1 MNPISRIWVFLFFF
15 ISGATGLIYEVVW
28 TRLLTLVMGNT
39 QYSIA
44 TVLTAFMG
52 GLALGSYA
60 GGKVI
65 DRVFNPLAI
74 YALLE
79 GAIGL
84 YCLAIPSF
92 IDWAF
97 PLFKSIYLN
106 SGSSYTEAS
115 FYRFLICGSI
125 LLIPTTCM
133 GATLPILSKYV
144 SKEPGF
150 IGRDVGTLYSINTFG
165 AVFGAATSAY
175 VFLRLLGLSA
185 TIQLAAG
192 FNIGIAIIIFLI
204 FRPGWNRPAQGRS
217 EPAQGRSEYA
227 DNATRSAG
235 GDVNHAKTA
244 DSSQSIGLS
253 PPGRGWKDRFILLAF
268 GISGFCALVYQLTW
282 NRILSLLLGSSV
294 YAFSLILSIF
304 ILGLAFG
311 TVCFSRW
318 VARMKDLL
326 KVFGL
331 LQIGIGVSA
340 LAALP
345 FFEEIPF
352 VNRWVYQNWNI
363 DFSSVQLSNLL
374 IIFSLLFVPTFCM
387 GAQFPVV
394 VKLLTRGLSRLGSD
408 VGRVYASNTVGTIF
422 GSFAGGFFMIPVLGI
437 QNSVLTAVFINV
449 LLAGGLLSLSRSFTT
464 SMKLYGL
471 PAVFLVCLWGAYSM
485 NAWDKAVIS
494 SGSFMPYRIK
504 DLHEA
509 EAGNNKIL
517 FYKEGTHTTVTT
529 ELAVSG
535 NIFLRVNGKTDA
547 SLALDMRTQLLSGYL
562 PMFFQ
567 KDPQSVLVIGQGSGI
582 TLGAVEQF
590 PAAKAIDLVEISPA
604 VIEGSRFFGPFNH
617 HALDDDRLTLILE
630 DGRNHVALSDK
641 KYDVIISEPSNPWIS
656 GVGALFT
663 LDFFQLLRNRLTD
676 DGLACIWVHTNMSPQ
691 SFKSITRSFSTVFP
705 HVTMWE
711 SIVGDDYLLIGSS
724 KEYGLPYEKVDNLL
738 KEKSIRQDLKRIGI
752 HSVRDLFSLMIMSRD
767 QILRFSDEAPL
778 HTDDNSLL
786 EFNAPKYIYKDDR
799 DVLVRQL
806 TPYTHADP
814 SFIKINTADADMRAR
829 ILAKFSNVERS
840 ESQVAEIKRHA
851 RIDQLLDQ
859 AREAFNSGDYLR
871 ALGYYGEI
879 LKLDPE
885 NVMTYLN
892 QGNVLKALKR
902 YDEAET
908 AYRKTLALNPYY
920 VFGSVALAK
929 LYLSTGRPARAEEV
943 LEKVLE
949 WYAGDSEVRV
959 YQGLAYEFQ
968 KKSQLAIKEF
978 EKALK
983 LDPGYAPAH
992 YYLGIQYQKI
1002 DPAKSKKHLRA
1013 YLSGSNTENANQK
1026 MIATAKKI
1034 LKKL

>member
-1 MNPISRIWVFLFFF
+1 
-15 ISGATGLIYEVVW
+15 
-28 TRLLTLVMGNT
+28 MGNT
-39 QYSIA
+39 HYSIA

-60 GGKVI
+60 GGKII
-65 DRVFNPLAI
+65 DRFFNPLAL

-79 GAIGL
+79 GAIGF
-84 YCLAIPSF
+84 YCLAIPSI

-125 LLIPTTCM
+125 LLIPTTFM
-133 GATLPILSKYV
+133 GATLPILSKFV
-144 SKEPGF
+144 SGEPGT
-150 IGRDVGTLYSINTFG
+150 IGRDVGTLYAVNTFG

-175 VFLRLLGLSA
+175 LFMRLLGLSA

-192 FNIGIAIIIFLI
+192 LNIGIAAIIFLV
-204 FRPGWNRPAQGRS
+204 FRPSWNRPVESAQ
-217 EPAQGRSEYA
+217 EPIPGEG
-227 DNATRSAG
+227 AG
-235 GDVNHAKTA
+235 D
-244 DSSQSIGLS
+244 LS
-253 PPGRGWKDRFILLAF
+253 MSWQERFILLAF
-268 GISGFCALVYQLTW
+268 GVSGFCALVYQLTW

-304 ILGLAFG
+304 ILGLALG
-311 TVCFSRW
+311 TVFFARW
-318 VARMKDLL
+318 VTRVRDLV

-331 LQIGIGVSA
+331 LQIGIGISA

-345 FFEEIPF
+345 FFGEIPF
-352 VNRWVYQNWNI
+352 VNRWVYQNWDI
-363 DFSSVQLSNLL
+363 DFATVQLSNLL
-374 IIFSLLFVPTFCM
+374 IIFSLLFLPTFFM
-387 GAQFPVV
+387 GGQFPIV
-394 VKLLTRGLSRLGSD
+394 VKLLTRELSKLGSD
-408 VGRVYASNTVGTIF
+408 VGRVYASNTVGTIV
-422 GSFAGGFFMIPVLGI
+422 GSFVGGFFMIPVLGI
-437 QNSVLTAVFINV
+437 QNSILTAVFINI
-449 LLAGGLLSLSRSFTT
+449 LLAGGLLSLSKSFPT
-464 SMKLYGL
+464 SMKFYGL
-471 PAVFLVCLWGAYSM
+471 PLILLVCLWGGYTMS
-485 NAWDKAVIS
+485 AWDKAVIS

-504 DLHEA
+504 DLSEA
-509 EAGNNKIL
+509 EAKTNKIL
-517 FYKEGTHTTVTT
+517 FYREGMHTTVTT

-562 PMFFQ
+562 PMFFSSN
-567 KDPQSVLVIGQGSGI
+567 PESVLVIGQGSGI
-582 TLGAVEQF
+582 TLGAAEQF
-590 PAAKAIDLVEISPA
+590 PTVKEIDLVEISPT

-617 HALDDDRLTLILE
+617 QALDDDRLTTILE

-663 LDFFQLLRNRLTD
+663 VDFFHLLKDRLTEK
-676 DGLACIWVHTNMSPQ
+676 GVACIWVHTNMSPQ

-711 SIVGDDYLLIGSS
+711 SIVGDDYLLIGSAE
-724 KEYGLPYEKVDNLL
+724 EYGLPFERVNNLL
-738 KEKSIRQDLKRIGI
+738 RKESIGKDLKRIGI
-752 HSVRDLFSLMIMSRD
+752 HNVRDLFSLMIMSRE
-767 QILRFSDEAPL
+767 QILRFSGEAPI

-806 TPYTHADP
+806 TPFIKADP
-814 SFIKINTADADMRAR
+814 AFVKISTESAEMRSN
-829 ILAKFSNVERS
+829 ILAMFSSVERS

-851 RIDQLLDQ
+851 RVDQLLDQ
-859 AREAFNSGDYLR
+859 AMTAFNSGDYVR
-871 ALGYYGEI
+871 ALGHYRDI

-885 NVMTYLN
+885 HVMTYLN
-892 QGNVLKALKR
+892 LGNVLKALKR
-902 YDEAET
+902 YDDAEK
-908 AYRKTLALNPYY
+908 AYRMTLTVNPYY

-929 LYLSTGRPARAEEV
+929 LFLATKRPAKAREE

-949 WYAGDSEVRV
+949 WYVGDSEVRV
-959 YQGLAYEFQ
+959 HLGLAYGFQ
-968 KKSQLAIKEF
+968 DKPERAIAEY
-978 EKALK
+978 EAALK
-983 LDPGYAPAH
+983 LDSGYAPAH
-992 YYLGIQYQKI
+992 FYLGVQYQKT
-1002 DPAKSKKHLRA
+1002 DLAKSKKHLRA
-1013 YLSGSNTENANQK
+1013 YLSGSDSERANPM

>member
-1 MNPISRIWVFLFFF
+1 
-15 ISGATGLIYEVVW
+15 
-28 TRLLTLVMGNT
+28 MGNT
-39 QYSIA
+39 HYSIA

-52 GLALGSYA
+52 GLALGSFA

-65 DRVFNPLAI
+65 DRFFNPLAL
-74 YALLE
+74 YAILE

-106 SGSSYTEAS
+106 SESSYATAS

-125 LLIPTTCM
+125 LLVPTTFM
-133 GATLPILSKYV
+133 GATLPILSKFV
-144 SKEPGF
+144 SNKPEL
-150 IGRDVGTLYSINTFG
+150 IGRDVGTLYGINTFG

-175 VFLRLLGLSA
+175 VFMRLLGLSA

-192 FNIGIAIIIFLI
+192 LNIGIALIIFLV
-204 FRPGWNRPAQGRS
+204 FRPGWSRPSQGRG
-217 EPAQGRSEYA
+217 EDAEKRTQAPEELEE
-227 DNATRSAG
+227 AG
-235 GDVNHAKTA
+235 ASWSMT
-244 DSSQSIGLS
+244 
-253 PPGRGWKDRFILLAF
+253 WKERFVLLAF
-268 GISGFCALVYQLTW
+268 GVSGFCALVYQLTW

-304 ILGLAFG
+304 ILGLALG
-311 TVCFSRW
+311 TVGFARW
-318 VARMKDLL
+318 VTRMKDLI

-331 LQIGIGVSA
+331 LQIGIGCSA

-345 FFEEIPF
+345 FFGEIPF
-352 VNRWVYQNWNI
+352 VNRWVYQNWDI
-363 DFSSVQLSNLL
+363 DFAAVQLSNLL
-374 IIFSLLFVPTFCM
+374 IIFTLLFLPTFFM

-394 VKLLTRGLSRLGSD
+394 VKLLTRGLSNLGSD
-408 VGRVYASNTVGTIF
+408 VGRVYASNTVGTIV
-422 GSFAGGFFMIPVLGI
+422 GSFVGGFLMIPFLGI
-437 QNSVLTAVFINV
+437 QNSVLTAVFINL
-449 LLAGGLLSLSRSFTT
+449 LLAVGLLSLSS
-464 SMKLYGL
+464 SLKPWMKLYGL
-471 PAVFLVCLWGAYSM
+471 PLVLLVCLWGGVSM
-485 NAWDKAVIS
+485 NAWNKAVIS

-504 DLHEA
+504 DLQQA
-509 EAGNNKIL
+509 EAGVNKIL

-562 PMFFQ
+562 PMFFKQ
-567 KDPQSVLVIGQGSGI
+567 DPQSVLVIGQGSGI

-590 PAAKAIDLVEISPA
+590 SDVKEIDLVEISPA
-604 VIEGSRFFGPFNH
+604 VIEGSQFFGPFNH
-617 HALDDDRLTLILE
+617 QALDDSRLTTILE

-663 LDFFQLLRNRLTD
+663 KDFFHLLKNRLAEE
-676 DGLACIWVHTNMSPQ
+676 GVACIWVHTNMSPE

-724 KEYGLPYEKVDNLL
+724 KEYGLPYERVQKLL
-738 KEKSIRQDLKRIGI
+738 KQETIGKDLNRIGI
-752 HSVRDLFSLMIMSRD
+752 HNVRDLFSLMIMSRD
-767 QILRFSDEAPL
+767 QILRFSGEAL
-778 HTDDNSLL
+778 IHTDDNSLL

-806 TPYTHADP
+806 TPYIKAEP
-814 SFIKINTADADMRAR
+814 SFIKSNAPDADMRAA
-829 ILAKFSNVERS
+829 ILAKFSGVERS

-851 RIDQLLDQ
+851 RIDQLLDE
-859 AREAFNSGDYLR
+859 AMKAFNAGDYLR
-871 ALGYYGEI
+871 ALSHYGEI

-885 NVMTYLN
+885 HVMTYLN
-892 QGNVLKALKR
+892 RGNVLNALKR
-902 YDEAET
+902 YEEAET
-908 AYRKTLALNPYY
+908 SYRKTLALNPYY

-929 LYLSTGRPARAEEV
+929 LYLSIGKPAQAVRV

-949 WYAGDSEVRV
+949 WYVGDGEVRV
-959 YQGLAYEFQ
+959 YLGLSYGIQ
-968 KKSQLAIKEF
+968 KKSRQAIQEF
-978 EKALK
+978 EKALV
-983 LDPGYAPAH
+983 LDSGYASAH
-992 YYLGIQYQKI
+992 YYLGVQTQKI
-1002 DPAKSKKHLRA
+1002 DPAKSRKHLRA
-1013 YLSGSNTENANQK
+1013 YLSAAETGIPNEK
-1026 MIATAKKI
+1026 MVASAKKI

>member
-1 MNPISRIWVFLFFF
+1 MFSLNPNSRIWVFLFFF

-39 QYSIA
+39 HYSIA

-65 DRVFNPLAI
+65 DRLFNPLAL

-79 GAIGL
+79 GAIGF
-84 YCLAIPSF
+84 YCLAIPGL

-125 LLIPTTCM
+125 LLIPTTFM
-133 GATLPILSKYV
+133 GATLPILSKFV
-144 SKEPGF
+144 SSEPGL
-150 IGRDVGTLYSINTFG
+150 IGRDVGTLYAINTFG

-175 VFLRLLGLSA
+175 LFMRILGLSA

-192 FNIGIAIIIFLI
+192 LNIAIAVIIFLV
-204 FRPGWNRPAQGRS
+204 FRPGWGRL
-217 EPAQGRSEYA
+217 A
-227 DNATRSAG
+227 DDLQS
-235 GDVNHAKTA
+235 GDVEK
-244 DSSQSIGLS
+244 SGSIS
-253 PPGRGWKDRFILLAF
+253 WKERFILLAF
-268 GISGFCALVYQLTW
+268 GVSGFCALVYQLTW

-294 YAFSLILSIF
+294 YAFSLILAIF
-304 ILGLAFG
+304 ILGLALG
-311 TVCFSRW
+311 TVCFARL
-318 VARMKDLL
+318 VTRMKDLQR
-326 KVFGL
+326 VFGL
-331 LQIGIGVSA
+331 LQIGIGFSA
-340 LAALP
+340 LTALP
-345 FFEEIPF
+345 FFGEIPF
-352 VNRWVYQNWNI
+352 VNRWVYQNWNV
-363 DFSSVQLSNLL
+363 DFSTVQFSNLL
-374 IIFSLLFVPTFCM
+374 IIFSLLFFPTFFM

-394 VKLLTRGLSRLGSD
+394 VKLLTRGLSNLGSD
-408 VGRVYASNTVGTIF
+408 VGRVYASNTVGTIV
-422 GSFAGGFFMIPVLGI
+422 GSFVGGFLLIPILGI
-437 QNSVLTAVFINV
+437 QNSILTAVFINV
-449 LLAGGLLSLSRSFTT
+449 LLAGGLLLLSKSLTT

-471 PAVFLVCLWGAYSM
+471 PLVFLIVLWGGYSM
-485 NAWDKAVIS
+485 PAWDKAVIS

-504 DLHEA
+504 DLQQA
-509 EAGNNKIL
+509 EAGVNKIL

-567 KDPQSVLVIGQGSGI
+567 RNPESVLVIGQGSGI

-590 PAAKAIDLVEISPA
+590 PAVKEIDLVEISPA

-617 HALDDDRLTLILE
+617 QALEDDRLTTILE

-663 LDFFQLLRNRLTD
+663 RDFFHLLKDRLSEE
-676 DGLACIWVHTNMSPQ
+676 GVACIWVHTNMSPAN
-691 SFKSITRSFSTVFP
+691 FKSIMRSFSTVFP

-724 KEYGLPYEKVDNLL
+724 KEYGLPYEGVQNLL
-738 KEKSIRQDLKRIGI
+738 KEESIGKDLKRIGV
-752 HSVRDLFSLMIMSRD
+752 HSVRDLFSLMIMSRE
-767 QILRFSDEAPL
+767 QILRFSGDAPI

-806 TPYTHADP
+806 TPYIQADP
-814 SFIKINTADADMRAR
+814 SFIKSNAPDADTRAG
-829 ILAKFSNVERS
+829 ILAKFSGVERS

-851 RIDQLLDQ
+851 RIDQLLDEAMQ
-859 AREAFNSGDYLR
+859 AFNAGDYLR
-871 ALGYYGEI
+871 ALGHYGEI

-885 NVMTYLN
+885 HVMTHLN
-892 QGNVLKALKR
+892 LGNVLNALKR
-902 YDEAET
+902 YEDAET
-908 AYRKTLALNPYY
+908 AYRKTLTLNPYY

-929 LYLSTGRPARAEEV
+929 LYLSTGKPEQAVEV
-943 LEKVLE
+943 LAKVLE
-949 WYAGDSEVRV
+949 WYKGDSEVRV
-959 YQGLAYEFQ
+959 YLGLAYGFQ
-968 KKSQLAIKEF
+968 KKSESAVREY
-978 EKALK
+978 ETALK
-983 LDPGYAPAH
+983 LDSGYAPAH
-992 YYLGIQYQKI
+992 YYLGVQYQKI
-1002 DPAKSKKHLRA
+1002 DSAKSKKHLRA
-1013 YLSGSNTENANQK
+1013 YLSSSDTENANPR

-1034 LKKL
+1034 LKKF

>member
-1 MNPISRIWVFLFFF
+1 MNPLSRIWVFLFFF

-39 QYSIA
+39 HYSIA

-52 GLALGSYA
+52 GLALGSYV

-65 DRVFNPLAI
+65 DRYFNPLAL

-79 GAIGL
+79 GAIGF
-84 YCLAIPSF
+84 YCLAIPGI

-125 LLIPTTCM
+125 LLIPTTFM
-133 GATLPILSKYV
+133 GATLPILSKFV
-144 SKEPGF
+144 SGEPGL
-150 IGRDVGTLYSINTFG
+150 IGRDVGTLYAVNTFG

-175 VFLRLLGLSA
+175 FFMRLLGLSA

-192 FNIGIAIIIFLI
+192 LNIGIAVIIFLV
-204 FRPGWNRPAQGRS
+204 FRPGWSRPAQ
-217 EPAQGRSEYA
+217 PAQDPLQGEGMASWSMSLQE
-227 DNATRSAG
+227 
-235 GDVNHAKTA
+235 
-244 DSSQSIGLS
+244 
-253 PPGRGWKDRFILLAF
+253 RFILLAF
-268 GISGFCALVYQLTW
+268 GVSGFCALVYQLTW

-304 ILGLAFG
+304 ILGLALG
-311 TVCFSRW
+311 TVCF
-318 VARMKDLL
+318 ARLVTRMRDLV

-331 LQIGIGVSA
+331 LQIGIGISA
-340 LAALP
+340 LVALP
-345 FFEEIPF
+345 FFGEIPF
-352 VNRWVYQNWNI
+352 VNRWVYQNWDI
-363 DFSSVQLSNLL
+363 DFSAVQLSNLL
-374 IIFSLLFVPTFCM
+374 IIFSLLFFPTFFM

-394 VKLLTRGLSRLGSD
+394 VKLLTRGLSNLGSD
-408 VGRVYASNTVGTIF
+408 VGRVYASNTVGTIV
-422 GSFAGGFFMIPVLGI
+422 GSFVGGFFMIPILGI
-437 QNSVLTAVFINV
+437 QNSILTAVFINI
-449 LLAGGLLSLSRSFTT
+449 LLAGGLLSLAKNLPSW
-464 SMKLYGL
+464 MKFYGL
-471 PAVFLVCLWGAYSM
+471 PLILLVCLFGGYSM
-485 NAWDKAVIS
+485 SAWDKAVIS

-504 DLHEA
+504 DLKEA
-509 EAGNNKIL
+509 EAKTNRIL

-567 KDPQSVLVIGQGSGI
+567 SNPESVLVIGQGSGI

-590 PAAKAIDLVEISPA
+590 PAVKEIDLVEISPA
-604 VIEGSRFFGPFNH
+604 VIEGSQFFGPFNH
-617 HALDDDRLTLILE
+617 QALDDGRLTTILE

-663 LDFFQLLRNRLTD
+663 VDFFHLLKDRLAEK
-676 DGLACIWVHTNMSPQ
+676 GVACIWVHTNMSPE

-711 SIVGDDYLLIGSS
+711 SIVGDDYLLIGSA
-724 KEYGLPYEKVDNLL
+724 EEFGLPYENVGNLL
-738 KEKSIRQDLKRIGI
+738 KKDSIGQDLKRIGI

-767 QILRFSDEAPL
+767 QILRFSGEAPI

-806 TPYTHADP
+806 TPYIKADP
-814 SFIKINTADADMRAR
+814 SFIKISTTSAETRSR
-829 ILAKFSNVERS
+829 ILKMFASVERS

-859 AREAFNSGDYLR
+859 AMSAFNSGDYLR
-871 ALGYYGEI
+871 ALGHYGEI

-885 NVMTYLN
+885 HVMTYLN
-892 QGNVLKALKR
+892 RGNVLKALKR

-908 AYRKTLALNPYY
+908 AYRKTLAINPYY

-929 LYLSTGRPARAEEV
+929 LYLSTQRPAKAEEV

-949 WYAGDSEVRV
+949 WYVGDSEVRV
-959 YQGLAYEFQ
+959 HLGLAHGFQ
-968 KKSQLAIKEF
+968 NNSQSAIKEY
-978 EKALK
+978 ETALK
-983 LDPGYAPAH
+983 LDSDFAPAH
-992 YYLGIQYQKI
+992 YYLGVQYQKI

-1013 YLSGSNTENANQK
+1013 YLSGSDSESANPR

>member
-1 MNPISRIWVFLFFF
+1 MNPLSRIWVFLFFF

-39 QYSIA
+39 HYSIA

-52 GLALGSYA
+52 GLALGSYV

-65 DRVFNPLAI
+65 DRFFNPLAL

-79 GAIGL
+79 GAIGF
-84 YCLAIPSF
+84 YCLAIPGI

-125 LLIPTTCM
+125 LLIPTTFM
-133 GATLPILSKYV
+133 GATLPILSKFV
-144 SKEPGF
+144 SGEPGL
-150 IGRDVGTLYSINTFG
+150 IGRDVGTLYAVNTFG

-175 VFLRLLGLSA
+175 LFMRLLGLSA
-185 TIQLAAG
+185 TILLAAG
-192 FNIGIAIIIFLI
+192 LNIGIAVIIFLV
-204 FRPGWNRPAQGRS
+204 FRPGWSRPEHPAQGPTPG
-217 EPAQGRSEYA
+217 EGMGRWSMSYQE
-227 DNATRSAG
+227 
-235 GDVNHAKTA
+235 
-244 DSSQSIGLS
+244 
-253 PPGRGWKDRFILLAF
+253 RFILLAF
-268 GISGFCALVYQLTW
+268 GVSGFCALVYQLTW

-304 ILGLAFG
+304 ILGLALG
-311 TVCFSRW
+311 TVFF
-318 VARMKDLL
+318 ARLVTRMQDLV

-331 LQIGIGVSA
+331 LQIGIGISA
-340 LAALP
+340 LVALP
-345 FFEEIPF
+345 FFGEIPF
-352 VNRWVYQNWNI
+352 VNRWVYQNWDI
-363 DFSSVQLSNLL
+363 DFSAVQLSNLL
-374 IIFSLLFVPTFCM
+374 IIFSLLFFPTFFM
-387 GAQFPVV
+387 GGQFPIV
-394 VKLLTRGLSRLGSD
+394 VKLLTRGLSDLGSD
-408 VGRVYASNTVGTIF
+408 VGRVYASNTVGTIV
-422 GSFAGGFFMIPVLGI
+422 GSFVGGFFMIPILGI
-437 QNSVLTAVFINV
+437 QNSILTAVFINL
-449 LLAGGLLSLSRSFTT
+449 LLAGGLLSLAKSLPTW
-464 SMKLYGL
+464 MKFYGL
-471 PAVFLVCLWGAYSM
+471 PLVLLVCLFGGYSM
-485 NAWDKAVIS
+485 TAWDKAVIS

-504 DLHEA
+504 DLKEA
-509 EAGNNKIL
+509 ETKTNRIL

-567 KDPQSVLVIGQGSGI
+567 SDPESVLVIGQGSGI

-590 PAAKAIDLVEISPA
+590 PAVKEIDLVEISPT

-617 HALDDDRLTLILE
+617 QALEDERLTTILE

-663 LDFFQLLRNRLTD
+663 VDFFHLLKDRLAEK
-676 DGLACIWVHTNMSPQ
+676 GVACIWVHTNMSPE

-711 SIVGDDYLLIGSS
+711 SIVGDDYLLIGSAE
-724 KEYGLPYEKVDNLL
+724 EYGLPYENVSNLL
-738 KEKSIRQDLKRIGI
+738 KKDSIGQDLKRIGI

-767 QILRFSDEAPL
+767 QILRFSGEAPI

-806 TPYTHADP
+806 TPYIKADP
-814 SFIKINTADADMRAR
+814 SFIKTSTTSADSRSS
-829 ILAKFSNVERS
+829 ILKIFSSVDRS

-859 AREAFNSGDYLR
+859 AMSAFNSGDYLR
-871 ALGYYGEI
+871 ALGHYGGI

-885 NVMTYLN
+885 HVMTYLN

-908 AYRKTLALNPYY
+908 AYRKTLAVNPYY

-929 LYLSTGRPARAEEV
+929 LYLSTQRPAKAVEV

-959 YQGLAYEFQ
+959 YLGLAHGFQ
-968 KKSQLAIKEF
+968 NNSQGAIKEY
-978 EKALK
+978 ETALE
-983 LDPGYAPAH
+983 LDSDYAPAH
-992 YYLGIQYQKI
+992 YYLGVQYQKI
-1002 DPAKSKKHLRA
+1002 DSAKSKKHLRA
-1013 YLSGSNTENANQK
+1013 YLSGSGPESANPG

>member
-1 MNPISRIWVFLFFF
+1 LNPISRTWVFLFFF

-39 QYSIA
+39 HYSIA

-65 DRVFNPLAI
+65 DRFFNPLAL

-79 GAIGL
+79 GAIGF
-84 YCLAIPSF
+84 YCLAIPGI

-125 LLIPTTCM
+125 LLIPTTFM
-133 GATLPILSKYV
+133 GATLPILSKFV
-144 SKEPGF
+144 SGEPGL
-150 IGRDVGTLYSINTFG
+150 IGRDVGTLYAVNTFG

-175 VFLRLLGLSA
+175 VFMRLLGLSA

-192 FNIGIAIIIFLI
+192 LNIGIAVVIFLV
-204 FRPGWNRPAQGRS
+204 FRPGWNRPVQSTQEPLQGEEMEGASMLWR
-217 EPAQGRSEYA
+217 E
-227 DNATRSAG
+227 
-235 GDVNHAKTA
+235 
-244 DSSQSIGLS
+244 
-253 PPGRGWKDRFILLAF
+253 RFILLAF

-304 ILGLAFG
+304 ILGLALG
-311 TVCFSRW
+311 TVFF
-318 VARMKDLL
+318 ARRVTRMRDLV

-331 LQIGIGVSA
+331 LQIGIGISA

-345 FFEEIPF
+345 FFGEIPF

-363 DFSSVQLSNLL
+363 DFATVQLSNLL
-374 IIFSLLFVPTFCM
+374 IIFSLLFLPTFFM
-387 GAQFPVV
+387 GGQFPIV
-394 VKLLTRGLSRLGSD
+394 VKLLTRELSKLGSD
-408 VGRVYASNTVGTIF
+408 VGRVYASNTVGTIV
-422 GSFAGGFFMIPVLGI
+422 GSFVGGFFLIPILGI
-437 QNSVLTAVFINV
+437 QNSILTAVFINV
-449 LLAGGLLSLSRSFTT
+449 LLAGGLLSLSKSLTT
-464 SMKLYGL
+464 SMKFYGFPVIL
-471 PAVFLVCLWGAYSM
+471 LVCLWGGYSM
-485 NAWDKAVIS
+485 SAWDKAVIS

-504 DLHEA
+504 DLKQA
-509 EAGNNKIL
+509 EEGANKIL

-567 KDPQSVLVIGQGSGI
+567 SNPESVLVIGQGSGI

-590 PAAKAIDLVEISPA
+590 PAVKELDLVEISPA
-604 VIEGSRFFGPFNH
+604 VIEGSQFFGPFNH
-617 HALDDDRLTLILE
+617 QALGDDRLTTILE

-663 LDFFQLLRNRLTD
+663 VDFFHLLKDRLAEN
-676 DGLACIWVHTNMSPQ
+676 GVACIWVHTNMSPA

-711 SIVGDDYLLIGSS
+711 SIVGDDYLLIGSA
-724 KEYGLPYEKVDNLL
+724 KEYGLPFERVNELL
-738 KEKSIRQDLKRIGI
+738 RKESIGKDLKRIGI
-752 HSVRDLFSLMIMSRD
+752 HNVRDLFSLMIMSRD
-767 QILRFSDEAPL
+767 NILRFSGEAPI

-806 TPYTHADP
+806 TPFIKADP
-814 SFIKINTADADMRAR
+814 SFIKTSTESAETQTRIRAM
-829 ILAKFSNVERS
+829 FSSVERS
-840 ESQVAEIKRHA
+840 ESQVSEIKRHA

-859 AREAFNSGDYLR
+859 AMSAFNSGDFIR
-871 ALGYYGEI
+871 ALGHYRDI

-885 NVMTYLN
+885 HVMTYLN
-892 QGNVLKALKR
+892 LGNVLKALKR
-902 YDEAET
+902 YDDAEK
-908 AYRKTLALNPYY
+908 AYRMTLAVNPYY

-929 LYLSTGRPARAEEV
+929 LFLATKRPAKAGEE
-943 LEKVLE
+943 LEKALE

-959 YQGLAYEFQ
+959 HLGLAYGFQ
-968 KKSQLAIKEF
+968 DKPERAIAEY
-978 EKALK
+978 EAALK
-983 LDPGYAPAH
+983 LDSEYAPAH
-992 YYLGIQYQKI
+992 FYLGVQCQKI

-1013 YLSGSNTENANQK
+1013 FLSGSDSERANPM